1 MFPPSAN
8 KVNLHK
14 TTESINLEVPL
25 GACVRASVCV
35 DGSEQGVPRQ
45 RVETAANIGGGAAM
59 VVSGDRATGGDAE
72 GEPLDLIEEHLTV
85 PPPLPPLFSYHTPS
99 HGGKLV
105 EGWQFPDEWKGDN
118 GDLTPVLKVQ
128 SFNSGGYEATV
139 RMVDLGKIANAMDGK
154 RRFGKREAP
163 ETQDYSNSQKAAS
176 RAKRK
181 VRHLVKNMGATNLVT
196 LTRRE
201 SPGTKYWQPE
211 DWAKAWDRLRR
222 NLERVIGDFPYVGVL
237 ESHQKGN
244 FHLHLAWL
252 GKVNLN
258 LMRGLWWAI
267 CGGRGEGNVDSQYIK
282 VRAGLERADRV
293 AKYIS
298 KYTTK
303 HFEDSGRFNK
313 KRYWASRQT
322 MQEARRYVLR
332 SKTVEEGLN
341 EAFKLMGL
349 KVENFMV
356 IHPKKGLIADHIFYF
371 PDGGGVWIN
380 YIPDIHSDKQIPF

>member
-1 MFPPSAN
+1 M
-8 KVNLHK
+8 H
-14 TTESINLEVPL
+14 TTRYQEGSLPVRAPARAEH
-25 GACVRASVCV
+25 GACV
-35 DGSEQGVPRQ
+35 
-45 RVETAANIGGGAAM
+45 GA
-59 VVSGDRATGGDAE
+59 GRATRAPCDPAPGGDAE

-85 PPPLPPLFSYHTPS
+85 HLSLPPLFSFHQPS
-99 HGGKLV
+99 HRGKLID
-105 EGWQFPDEWKGDN
+105 GWAFPDEWKGSD
-118 GDLTPVLKVQ
+118 GELTPVLKIQ
-128 SFNSGGYEATV
+128 PFKSGGYEATI
-139 RMVDLGKIANAMDGK
+139 RLIDLEKIASAMDGN

-163 ETQDYSNSQKAAS
+163 ETQDYGHAQKAAA

-201 SPGTKYWQPE
+201 TPETGYWTPE

-222 NLERVIGDFPYVGVL
+222 NLERALGAPFPYVGVL
-237 ESHQKGN
+237 EAHKKGN

-258 LMRGLWWAI
+258 LIRPLWWAI
-267 CGGRGEGNVDSQYIK
+267 CGGRGAGNVDSQYIK

-298 KYTTK
+298 KYTSK

-322 MQEARRYVLR
+322 MEEARRYVLR

-341 EAFKLMGL
+341 EAFHLLGL
-349 KVENFMV
+349 KQENFMV
-356 IHPKKGLIADHIFYF
+356 NHPTKGYIADHIFFF
-371 PDGGGVWIN
+371 PDGGGVWMN
-380 YIPDIHSDKQIPF
+380 YIPDIHAVNEIPF

>member
-1 MFPPSAN
+1 MIANDKTVLDPFLSSSEAAMRPSACAA
-8 KVNLHK
+8 
-14 TTESINLEVPL
+14 
-25 GACVRASVCV
+25 GA
-35 DGSEQGVPRQ
+35 
-45 RVETAANIGGGAAM
+45 GGGREA
-59 VVSGDRATGGDAE
+59 
-72 GEPLDLIEEHLTV
+72 PLDLIEEHLTFN
-85 PPPLPPLFSYHTPS
+85 PPLPPDFYFHQPS
-99 HGGKLV
+99 HGGRLV
-105 EGWQFPDEWKGDN
+105 EGWKFPDGWEGDG
-118 GDLTPVLKVQ
+118 GDLTPVLKIQ
-128 SFNSGGYEATV
+128 PFKSGGYEATI
-139 RMVDLGKIANAMDGK
+139 RLLDLEKIGNAMDGN

-163 ETQDYSNSQKAAS
+163 LEPDYGHVQKAAS

-201 SPGTKYWQPE
+201 TPETGYWTPDE
-211 DWAKAWDRLRR
+211 WAKAWDRLRR
-222 NLERVIGDFPYVGVL
+222 NLERVIGSFPYVGVL

-267 CGGRGEGNVDSQYIK
+267 CGGRGQGNVDSQYIK

-303 HFEDSGRFNK
+303 HFEASDRFNK

-322 MQEARRYVLR
+322 MEEARRYVLK
-332 SKTVEEGLN
+332 SKTIEGGLN
-341 EAFKLMGL
+341 EAFAVLGL
-349 KVENFMV
+349 KMENFLV
-356 IHPKKGLIADHIFYF
+356 HHATKGLVIDHVFFF

-380 YIPDIHSDKQIPF
+380 YIPDIHAVNEVPF